1 MKRIAPVVLA
11 LALLAGGCAGGAM
24 GPELPP
30 LASKV
35 RDLRDKGHH
44 ALARGDA
51 AQAGLIFDDAR
62 RLAESLDDRPGLAG
76 ALNDL
81 GAVAA
86 LQGAYPKAAEL
97 HRRAHGI
104 ALEIGDQTLA
114 VEGLSYRGQTA
125 HLMGDHA
132 AAL

>member
-1 MKRIAPVVLA
+1 MRRIAPVVLA
-11 LALLAGGCAGGAM
+11 LALLAGGCAGSAT

-51 AQAGLIFDDAR
+51 AGAGLIFDDAR

-86 LQGAYPKAAEL
+86 RSSARAARPL
-97 HRRAHGI
+97 A
-104 ALEIGDQTLA
+104 ANAEIG
-114 VEGLSYRGQTA
+114 
-125 HLMGDHA
+125 
-132 AAL
+132 